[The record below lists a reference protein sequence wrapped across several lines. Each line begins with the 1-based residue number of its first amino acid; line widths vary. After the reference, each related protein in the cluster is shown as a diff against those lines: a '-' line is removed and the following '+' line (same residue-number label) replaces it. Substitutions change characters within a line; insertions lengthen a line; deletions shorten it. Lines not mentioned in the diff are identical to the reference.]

1 MWYNSAYYDEPD
13 APHTVM
19 QASNGV
25 EWYAMQQHAEMPGF
39 EPGDEAQAYNQ
50 ATFQSFMPG
59 YDQQVY
65 SVDGSQRAENGY
77 FEVRHENGS
86 GTMFYDTSQF
96 APPRGEY
103 QVFEDVNGSQWY
115 AIHGEAAVERK
126 PVFENGK
133 PVYDGDNVRTV
144 NTETVRYKT
153 TPSRYAEPE
162 ARDGESKAPRRKR

>member
-1 MWYNSAYYDEPD
+1 
-13 APHTVM
+13 M
-19 QASNGV
+19 QTSNGV

-86 GTMFYDTSQF
+86 GTMFYDTSRF
-96 APPRGEY
+96 APPRGDY

-115 AIHGEAAVERK
+115 AIHVEAAVERK

-153 TPSRYAEPE
+153 TPSRYAEPQ
-162 ARDGESKAPRRKR
+162 ARDGESKAQRRKR